1 MTQLENP
8 KNFLKDTRNFVYS
21 PFGFLG
27 EEPLKK
33 VPKRTRS
40 TLLHICELNQL
51 LC

>member
-27 EEPLKK
+27 RRAIEE
-33 VPKRTRS
+33 S
-40 TLLHICELNQL
+40 TETYQVDIITYM
-51 LC
+51 